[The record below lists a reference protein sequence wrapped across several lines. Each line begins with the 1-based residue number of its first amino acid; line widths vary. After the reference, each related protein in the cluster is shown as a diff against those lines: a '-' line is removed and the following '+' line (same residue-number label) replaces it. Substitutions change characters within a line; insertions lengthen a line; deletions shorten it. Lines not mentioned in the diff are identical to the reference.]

1 MINVS
6 LFDTKIRD
14 VKKGFHARLNSHQ
27 ISLQFDHFNYFSEK
41 REEKL
46 QLKRTCNFYFAILG
60 TNTVNKAELELMTTL
75 FPNSASF
82 MKDVLPVKSKNDS
95 VNVHLQIA
103 LRQIMDIV
111 STLTIHF
118 NVATTKEPIE
128 SHLNVSFM
136 CNIFSTRRLK

>member
-1 MINVS
+1 M
-6 LFDTKIRD
+6 
-14 VKKGFHARLNSHQ
+14 
-27 ISLQFDHFNYFSEK
+27 
-41 REEKL
+41 
-46 QLKRTCNFYFAILG
+46 
-60 TNTVNKAELELMTTL
+60 NKAELELMTTL

-118 NVATTKEPIE
+118 NVATTKKP
-128 SHLNVSFM
+128 H
-136 CNIFSTRRLK
+136 